1 MPAEVLDAM
10 NVQFNAAINSPATAA
25 KLRNNGLE
33 PLMLTRAEMNRR
45 VNDEARFMKDF
56 LAKIKLDFQT

>member
-10 NVQFNAAINSPATAA
+10 NAQFNAAINSPATSA

-33 PLMLTRAEMNRR
+33 PLTLTRTEMNRR

>member
-1 MPAEVLDAM
+1 
-10 NVQFNAAINSPATAA
+10 
-25 KLRNNGLE
+25 
-33 PLMLTRAEMNRR
+33 LTRAEMNRR